1 MGARQTYKEEFN
13 ELFARTQDLVDGG
26 DERKETIFNRQYTT
40 PYFICILSMNKL
52 EKLLGPYFLIMMKN
66 ISVLSEYS
74 NLISNYLDSLALYAD
89 LKRMQKE
96 RAGSPSGRRASI
108 SRSRT
113 DGNSRKYFAQS
124 NPSVELT
131 QL

>member
-66 ISVLSEYS
+66 SLSSIRVFEF
-74 NLISNYLDSLALYAD
+74 NLQLSRLTCIVCR
-89 LKRMQKE
+89 LKANAKGARWIAIGTE
-96 RAGSPSGRRASI
+96 G
-108 SRSRT
+108 
-113 DGNSRKYFAQS
+113 KYFPESHGWQ
-124 NPSVELT
+124 
-131 QL
+131 